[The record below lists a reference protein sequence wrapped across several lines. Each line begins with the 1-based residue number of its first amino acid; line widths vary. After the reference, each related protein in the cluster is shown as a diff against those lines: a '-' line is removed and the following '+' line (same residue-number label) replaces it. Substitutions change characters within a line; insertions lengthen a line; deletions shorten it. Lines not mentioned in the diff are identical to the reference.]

1 MSEFPPIS
9 IRQPQPGDLV
19 DDPLR
24 ACGIGTGFEGQ
35 LTARVRDGHGVQIVK
50 VPVHAGGTGIWGNFD
65 IALAVGVPP
74 TPHGVLEVFD
84 VSAEDGS
91 ELNKVVVPL
100 TFGRALIDP
109 YRGFAQYTV
118 VGGDSLS
125 SIAQRYYGDASKW
138 QAIYEANRYQIQD
151 PDKIAPGQVLRI
163 PQ

>member
-19 DDPLR
+19 DDPVR

-35 LTARVRDGHGVQIVK
+35 ITARVRDGDGVQIAQ
-50 VPVHAGGTGIWGNFD
+50 VPVRAGGTGIWGNFD
-65 IALAVGVPP
+65 ITLTVGVPS

-100 TFGRALIDP
+100 TFGRTLIDP

-118 VGGDSLS
+118 VSGDTLS
-125 SIAQRYYGDASKW
+125 SIAQKYYGNASKW
-138 QAIYEANRYQIQD
+138 EAIYEANRLQIED
-151 PDKIAPGQVLRI
+151 PDRIAPGQILRI